1 VHLRF
6 AGLNFLAPSLRASL
20 VLGCINYV
28 LSSELSKKYL
38 IAFWPNQRKL
48 HQSINSHSRQLGKI
62 ESSQSTGIDSKE
74 IFKGLIKTEEFVNF
88 HLIKTILACG
98 SSNYITIKH
107 LASIEIYQLF
117 TLIFHRHYNSKKE
130 KIMIHRKRPLPREIY
145 GEPINLMQFQLP
157 ISFSA

>member
-1 VHLRF
+1 MRF

-48 HQSINSHSRQLGKI
+48 HQGINSHSRQLGKI
-62 ESSQSTGIDSKE
+62 ESTGIDSKE
-74 IFKGLIKTEEFVNF
+74 IFKGLIKTEGFVNF

-98 SSNYITIKH
+98 SSNYINIKH

-117 TLIFHRHYNSKKE
+117 TLIFHRHHNSKKE

-145 GEPINLMQFQLP
+145 EEPINLMQFQLP